1 MIPSEY
7 QSSDPYF
14 PYVLDSST
22 MPANLPAQ
30 RGQGVMGKMG
40 GIFKTLLGNDPVT
53 AGLNIAGT
61 AIIAGMQPRRSDS
74 FVDFDARSRSNFDQG
89 TGISDKAS
97 RKYRQQI
104 SRLGAQRYQALERDY
119 NNMLSEA
126 RNIGS
131 LVSQD
136 INQSFNAQ
144 LGAAN
149 QRMLS
154 SGLANTT
161 AAPGVSALI
170 NRERAN
176 ALSRAGSQQSQLLTG
191 LLGQRAAG
199 LARERSVTDAALLG
213 VRGQDYSIRN
223 MLAQRL
229 ATPTQTTQKSGSFF
243 ESIF

>member
-1 MIPSEY
+1 MIPEAY
-7 QSSDPYF
+7 QSSDPNF
-14 PYVLDSST
+14 PYVISPSPPT
-22 MPANLPAQ
+22 SVNAAPAK
-30 RGQGVMGKMG
+30 QGFGDRVG
-40 GIFKTLLGNDPVT
+40 GIFKTLLGNDPVS
-53 AGLNIAGT
+53 AGLQLAGT
-61 AIIAGMQPRRSDS
+61 AIVAGMQPTRTDT
-74 FVDFDARSRSNFDQG
+74 FVDFDARSRANFEAG
-89 TGISDKAS
+89 TKRSDAAS
-97 RKYRQQI
+97 RKYRQNI

-119 NNMLSEA
+119 NDMLSEA

-136 INQSFNAQ
+136 INRSFNAQ

-154 SGLANTT
+154 SGLASTT
-161 AAPGVSALI
+161 AAPGVAALI

-199 LARERSVTDAALLG
+199 LARERAVTDAALLG
-213 VRGQDYSIRN
+213 VRGQDYAIRN

-229 ATPTQTTQKSGSFF
+229 ATPTQTSKQSGSFF
-243 ESIF
+243 EKIF

>member
-1 MIPSEY
+1 MVSE
-7 QSSDPYF
+7 QNYF
-14 PYVLDSST
+14 PMPSTTGSGASSGGEGSSSSGSG
-22 MPANLPAQ
+22 LS
-30 RGQGVMGKMG
+30 
-40 GIFKTLLGNDPVT
+40 GIFKTLLGNDPVS
-53 AGLNIAGT
+53 AGLKLAGT
-61 AIIAGMQPRRSDS
+61 AIVAGMQPTQTDT
-74 FVDFDARSRSNFDQG
+74 FVDFDARSRANFQRG
-89 TGISDKAS
+89 TKLSDAAS
-97 RKYRQQI
+97 RKYRQNI

-119 NNMLSEA
+119 NDMLLEA

-136 INQSFNAQ
+136 INRSFNAQ

-154 SGLANTT
+154 SGLASTT
-161 AAPGVSALI
+161 AAPGVAALI

-199 LARERSVTDAALLG
+199 LSRERAVTDAALLG
-213 VRGQDYSIRN
+213 VRGQDYAIRN

-229 ATPTQTTQKSGSFF
+229 ATPTQTQKQSGSFF
-243 ESIF
+243 EKIF